1 VHSTNALA
9 LIALVPSKMRH
20 RTIIAGADEG
30 LTLIH
35 YLKRLQP
42 TIPNA
47 LWMKLIR
54 TKKIALVSGSST
66 GGDTEDGRDTFVRVE
81 PSKRL
86 LRGEC
91 YRIPPNILAHVA
103 QQEEVQPQ
111 RSRAPGSTID
121 FTPIW

>member
-1 VHSTNALA
+1 
-9 LIALVPSKMRH
+9 MRH

-42 TIPNA
+42 AIPNA

-54 TKKIALVSGSST
+54 TKKVALVSGSST
-66 GGDTEDGRDTFVRVE
+66 SGDTEDDRDNFVRVE

-86 LRGEC
+86 LRGER
-91 YRIPPNILAHVA
+91 YRIPPNILTHVA
-103 QQEEVQPQ
+103 QQEEVQQQ
-111 RSRAPGSTID
+111 RSRAPGSSIGL
-121 FTPIW
+121 TPIW